1 MRQSQADSKSPPQ
14 HGRRPA
20 KAEFIELPPQ
30 SNSYT
35 LGVLKIVR
43 SLGRLACNQEEEG
56 RRDEML
62 GLVAEGLESFLLP
75 FWEGM
80 PMAPI
85 L

>member
-1 MRQSQADSKSPPQ
+1 MRQSRADSKSPPQ

-20 KAEFIELPPQ
+20 KAASIELPPE
-30 SNSYT
+30 SNSHT
-35 LGVLKIVR
+35 VGVLKIMH
-43 SLGRLACNQEEEG
+43 SLGRLACSQEEEG
-56 RRDEML
+56 RREEVP

-80 PMAPI
+80 PVAPI